1 MGGLSERD
9 TPFWP
14 PQFTAPLMS
23 KYLQVLYVRLTEFA
37 EWYSNIRVGW
47 VGRPD
52 ATLAEI
58 VLGKSAKTF
67 RPTNEL
73 WLVIQC
79 SYRISE
85 TLLPINGVDDFN
97 AVPDLLP
104 ALQASPFVKVYVLTA
119 TGLFQW
125 STATGWDEI
134 TKADPPQRE
143 RSSFEEFQAILHD
156 PEWLAD
162 PEGRAAREV
171 EQCLREFR
179 TARLAAERPER
190 DG

>member
-1 MGGLSERD
+1 MGGLSQRD
-9 TPFWP
+9 APFWP

-37 EWYSNIRVGW
+37 EWYSNIRAGW

-85 TLLPINGVDDFN
+85 TLLAINGVDDFN

-134 TKADPPQRE
+134 TPADRRGGRGSIGLPPGDEVYGCAGAPHGLPIIHQQQLNADLLGFI
-143 RSSFEEFQAILHD
+143 RS
-156 PEWLAD
+156 
-162 PEGRAAREV
+162 
-171 EQCLREFR
+171 
-179 TARLAAERPER
+179 
-190 DG
+190 

>member
-1 MGGLSERD
+1 M
-9 TPFWP
+9 
-14 PQFTAPLMS
+14 
-23 KYLQVLYVRLTEFA
+23 
-37 EWYSNIRVGW
+37 
-47 VGRPD
+47 
-52 ATLAEI
+52 
-58 VLGKSAKTF
+58 
-67 RPTNEL
+67 
-73 WLVIQC
+73 IQC

-85 TLLPINGVDDFN
+85 TLLAINGVDDFN

-104 ALQASPFVKVYVLTA
+104 ALQASPFVKAYVLTA

-134 TKADPPQRE
+134 TPADPPQRE

-156 PEWLAD
+156 PEWLVD

-179 TARLAAERPER
+179 TARPAAGPPER